1 MSFPVLST
9 KRLNLI
15 EIKEEHVPS
24 IYSIFSNEEVTKY
37 YGMSPFTSTEQ
48 AAAIIQSFAN
58 GFEQKRSM
66 RWGIVWKETGE
77 LVGTV
82 GLNNLSISSK
92 RTKIGYELLP
102 SRWRKGIV
110 SEAVEAIIN
119 YCFDE
124 LNLYRIGAVT
134 FPQNEAS
141 YTLLLKLGF
150 EKEGV
155 LKGYLFQ
162 DNKSHDALIFSLIKP
177 EWDLNLSKQANKK
190 FSLER

>member
-15 EIKEEHVPS
+15 EIKEEYVPS
-24 IYSIFSNEEVTKY
+24 IYSIFSNKEVIQY

-48 AAAIIQSFAN
+48 AATMIKSFAT

-92 RTKIGYELLP
+92 RTEIGYELLP
-102 SRWRKGIV
+102 FHWRKGIV

-119 YCFDE
+119 YCFDQ
-124 LNLYRIGAVT
+124 LKLYRIGAVT

-177 EWDLNLSKQANKK
+177 EWDLKLSKQANH
-190 FSLER
+190 LV